1 MNSNTVYQIQYH
13 YFNEEIISESLT
25 IQVKLVHILSTNKVY
40 DDNEWQLNVWN
51 VGKEYQ
57 LWMMFDSQ
65 INDYYK

>member
-13 YFNEEIISESLT
+13 DLNEEIISESLT